1 MTKHQVIEIVWF
13 AESALKICSLQNQ
26 LCVKSQH
33 VYDLADELGMQI
45 AIRSVNEQIAINQGK
60 P

>member
-1 MTKHQVIEIVWF
+1 MTRHQVIEIVYF
-13 AESALKICSLQNQ
+13 AESALKTCGLQNQ

-45 AIRSVNEQIAINQGK
+45 AIRSVNIQIANNRGK
-60 P
+60 Q